1 MKNSSETGMKE
12 FRFQKKRDK
21 CETFKKKFKE
31 WFVGYTDGDGCFN
44 IYLNEK
50 SEKIT
55 LTFKISQKGNNEQ
68 VLHYMKKE
76 LGVGKVRKDKLG
88 MAHYLIR
95 DQKGIEEKVIP
106 LFEEYQL
113 RTEKR
118 YSYEKYLESY
128 KVWKDTESSQREKI
142 LKIKNIIESTEKVER
157 KKNPKEMTKSWI
169 IGFTEAEGSF
179 YLTSK
184 DKERIEHGFGITQKK
199 DREVLQEIKEKLE
212 IKPEV
217 RWNKKG
223 FWTLDTTNKECIKKI
238 KRYYTKTMKSR
249 KSLIYRIWA
258 RSLRHKNKYPELRK
272 IQELL
277 RSLK

>member
-55 LTFKISQKGNNEQ
+55 LTFKISQKANNEQ

-76 LGVGKVRKDKLG
+76 LGIGKVRKDKLG
-88 MAHYLIR
+88 MAHLLIR
-95 DQKGIEEKVIP
+95 DQKGIDEKVIP
-106 LFEEYQL
+106 LFEEYPL
-113 RTEKR
+113 RTEKK

-142 LKIKNIIESTEKVER
+142 LKIKNIKESAKKVEE
-157 KKNPKEMTKSWI
+157 KTNLKEMTKSWI

-179 YLTSK
+179 YLTNK
-184 DKERIEHGFGITQKK
+184 DKERIEHGFGITQKNDK
-199 DREVLQEIKEKLE
+199 GVLQEIKEKLK

-223 FWTLDTTNKECIKKI
+223 FWTLDTTNKECIKRI
-238 KRYYTKTMKSR
+238 KKYYFNTMKSR

-258 RSLRHKNKYPELRK
+258 RSLRHRNKYPELEK
-272 IQELL
+272 IQELI
-277 RSLK
+277 RTLK